1 MAAYDPL
8 AQIAGIFF
16 ISNNFSNVFTFRC
29 PHFGEYNMETLVV
42 HYPINNSLYSTNS
55 AATYQYCCVCHKTF
69 CQNLFVFVLHF
80 IKKNFDISSIIKDNN
95 NFGGAGMTKRH
106 SSKEEQQNY
115 TKLDNDYVRN
125 TDKAIN
131 RKAQSRKRKLRRIV
145 FFCDC
150 ASRHYCFSL
159 KYTFESIRDVRGK
172 REEKGR
178 SRTAFNRIK
187 RRTRDIKS

>member
-1 MAAYDPL
+1 MDDVIRVTNVDSTWGTDILFIILAKRWRMAAYDPL

-145 FFCDC
+145 FFLRLRQ
-150 ASRHYCFSL
+150 SSLLLFS
-159 KYTFESIRDVRGK
+159 
-172 REEKGR
+172 
-178 SRTAFNRIK
+178 
-187 RRTRDIKS
+187 